1 MQQKIMISLCLVFLI
16 ACTPKEKPYIPQE
29 GDLVTWK
36 QNPQLIVKAK
46 LGSRREHIID
56 THCKRCEREF
66 YRPEREHY
74 LGQFPIDYVP
84 QKFAPITQEEA
95 DSLPMPDSNRQLQ
108 FDLKLRSSYFQ
119 ATDGYLPDHDDQV
132 RVRIQGLT
140 MDMRAENLDSYKTF
154 LQRKEFFKKNSKFE
168 KYGLTCYQ
176 RLEADYS
183 FNCYGKS
190 KEPGVS
196 GVLLSVQTLE
206 GSVAL
211 ENKIIPIRGDSYHYQ
226 PNKYGGIWIQLEMNL
241 NNWDRWQEIDSA
253 IWHLIEKWNSAPS
266 SQKSN

>member
-1 MQQKIMISLCLVFLI
+1 MQQKIVISLCLVFLI
-16 ACTPKEKPYIPQE
+16 GCTPKEKPYIPQE

-46 LGSRREHIID
+46 LGSRREHIVD

-108 FDLKLRSSYFQ
+108 FDLKLRSSDFQ

-132 RVRIQGLT
+132 RVRIECLT
-140 MDMRAENLDSYKTF
+140 MDMRAENLDTYKTF

-211 ENKIIPIRGDSYHYQ
+211 ENKIIPIRGDSYQ
-226 PNKYGGIWIQLEMNL
+226 PDKYGGIWIQWEMNL

>member
-1 MQQKIMISLCLVFLI
+1 MQKKIVVSLCLVFLTG
-16 ACTPKEKPYIPQE
+16 CTPKEKPYIPQE

-46 LGSRREHIID
+46 LGPRREHIVD

-74 LGQFPIDYVP
+74 LGQFPINYVP
-84 QKFAPITQEEA
+84 EKFAPITQQLA
-95 DSLPMPDSNRQLQ
+95 NSLPMPDSNRQLQ
-108 FDLKLRSSYFQ
+108 FDLKLSNLDFQ

-132 RVRIQGLT
+132 RVRIEGLT
-140 MDMRAENLDSYKTF
+140 MDMRAENLDTYKTF
-154 LQRKEFFKKNSKFE
+154 LQRKEFLKKNSKFE

-176 RLEADYS
+176 SVVADY
-183 FNCYGKS
+183 FFTCYGKS
-190 KEPGVS
+190 KESNVTGI
-196 GVLLSVQTLE
+196 LLEISTLE
-206 GSVAL
+206 ITSDNRFVQ
-211 ENKIIPIRGDSYHYQ
+211 IRGNSYE
-226 PNKYGGIWIQLEMNL
+226 PNKYGGIWVQWETNL

-253 IWHLIEKWNSAPS
+253 IWRLLDTWNSAPS